1 MKLILLMLLFFS
13 MQLMATGPRIS
24 KSTISPDK
32 KEVFALDAP
41 PFIST
46 EVDNGGMLN
55 EVAVAAFKEAKI
67 DAVITILPLHSMIKY
82 YLTQEKAMV
91 IIGRYMGLSAEDEK
105 SVVAIPLYAVQESYL
120 YYKPK
125 HPQGLEY
132 KGELSIFKGLTYGA
146 SEGEETGKYQEAAVA
161 VVKGRTLSL
170 FKKLQS
176 GTVDFISV
184 PTESAQW
191 FLQNKFAEHQGDF
204 ATMQT
209 KSVTAD
215 ISIYFNL
222 NNPDGKVSAE
232 SFKNGLRTIVKN
244 GEYAKI
250 LGKYIKNPDTVNM
263 QAQSIQKF
271 LK

>member
-1 MKLILLMLLFFS
+1 MLFLS
-13 MQLMATGPRIS
+13 IPLMATGPRIT
-24 KSTISPDK
+24 KSVVSPDK

-46 EVDNGGMLN
+46 EVENGGMLD

-67 DAVITILPLHSMIKY
+67 DVVITILPLHSMIKY

-91 IIGRYMGLSAEDEK
+91 IIGRYLGLSAEDEK
-105 SVVAIPLYAVQESYL
+105 SVLSIPLYSAEESYL

-125 HPQGLEY
+125 HPQGLKY
-132 KGELSIFKGLTYGA
+132 KGELSALKGLTYGA
-146 SEGEETGKYQEAAVA
+146 LEGEETSKYKDSGIT

-170 FKKLQS
+170 FKKLQD
-176 GTVDFISV
+176 GTIDFISV
-184 PTESAQW
+184 PVESIQW
-191 FLQNKFAEHQGDF
+191 FLQNKFAEHKSDF
-204 ATMQT
+204 TVMQT
-209 KSVTAD
+209 SSSTAD

-222 NNPDGKVSAE
+222 NNPEGKTSAE
-232 SFKNGLRTIVKN
+232 SFKNGLRTVVNN

-250 LGKYIKNPDTVNM
+250 LGKYIKDSEAVKL
-263 QAQSIQKF
+263 QVGYIQKF

>member
-1 MKLILLMLLFFS
+1 MKLILLTLLFFS

-46 EVDNGGMLN
+46 EVENGGMLN
-55 EVAVAAFKEAKI
+55 EVAVAAFKEAKM
-67 DAVITILPLHSMIKY
+67 DAVVTILPLHSMIKY
-82 YLTQEKAMV
+82 YLTQENAMV
-91 IIGRYMGLSAEDEK
+91 IIGRYMELSAEDEK
-105 SVVAIPLYAVQESYL
+105 SVIAIPLYSAEESYL

-132 KGELSIFKGLTYGA
+132 KGVLSNLKGLTYGA
-146 SEGEETGKYQEAAVA
+146 SEGEETGKYKEAGITVI
-161 VVKGRTLSL
+161 KGRTLSL
-170 FKKLQS
+170 FKKLES

-184 PTESAQW
+184 PEESAKW
-191 FLQNKFAEHQGDF
+191 FLQNKFAEHQNNF
-204 ATMQT
+204 VAMRT

-222 NNPDGKVSAE
+222 NNPNGKASSE
-232 SFKNGLRTIVKN
+232 GFKNGLRTIVKS

-250 LGKYIKNPDTVNM
+250 LGKYIKNPDTVNI
-263 QAQSIQKF
+263 QTQYIQKF
-271 LK
+271 LE